1 MKKNYIQPSLEVATM
16 KAMYN
21 LLGESTPF
29 EYGGSGTTDT
39 PGQYIEPV

>member
-1 MKKNYIQPSLEVATM
+1 MTKKNYIQPSLEVATL

-29 EYGGSGTTDT
+29 EYGGGSPIDA
-39 PGQYIEPV
+39 EPV